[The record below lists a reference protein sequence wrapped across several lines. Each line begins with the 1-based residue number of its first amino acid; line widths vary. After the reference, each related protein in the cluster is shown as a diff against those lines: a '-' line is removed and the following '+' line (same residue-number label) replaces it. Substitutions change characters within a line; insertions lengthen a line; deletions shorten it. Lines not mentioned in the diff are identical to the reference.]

1 MVGARDGN
9 PSEPERAL
17 RVLLVEDDVDLRA
30 LIAEVLEERGH
41 RVLAL
46 GDGAAA
52 WEALQAERFPLIV
65 LDLGLPGLDG
75 IELCRRL
82 RALPDGDESVVVVL
96 TARTSTGDLRMVLD
110 AGADDYLA
118 KPFDIGVLDVR
129 LTVAERRVVDVA
141 RRRRAEAELTA
152 RARLDGAVKTART
165 VVDRLGNQLAVLVA
179 NADLLTEMVGGDA
192 RDRAAGLV
200 RGGHRAAKTLAML
213 ERLVRFEE
221 TVKGD
226 EVMLDLDAA
235 TAALDDDEETPR
247 PSASQPEPP
256 PQRRR
261 RR

>member
-1 MVGARDGN
+1 MVGVREGSQAEGDRG
-9 PSEPERAL
+9 L
-17 RVLLVEDDVDLRA
+17 RVLLVEDDADLRV
-30 LIAEVLEERGH
+30 LIAEVLAERGH
-41 RVLAL
+41 RVAAL
-46 GDGAAA
+46 GDGAVA
-52 WEALQAERFPLIV
+52 WEALQAEPFPLIV

-82 RALPDGDESVVVVL
+82 RALPDGDASVVVVL
-96 TARTSTGDLRMVLD
+96 TARTTPGDLRTVLD

-179 NADLLTEMVGGDA
+179 NADLLTEMVGGEA
-192 RDRAAGLV
+192 RERAAGLV

-221 TVKGD
+221 IVKGD

-235 TAALDDDEETPR
+235 TAARIDGETAGQARRGKGRPR
-247 PSASQPEPP
+247 RPGG
-256 PQRRR
+256 RRP
-261 RR
+261 